1 MCNKPKGSKNN
12 SSSRSFCCCGGR
24 NNKNTGSGSNVS
36 FPYKPDSH
44 LTIGDHNSVET
55 DTAASEVLNSD
66 STKQYCM
73 SNSDS
78 SSANS
83 SNHSKEYFTIGN
95 RFDQGNLTALLNGTI
110 PDETEDE
117 MNTFHLAGTL
127 GRPKNIQSA
136 LPNKSFNTYATSS
149 GSSSTSDQNGTK
161 SNSKGSS
168 ATATSL
174 TLNNN
179 RLSANAASLN
189 ASSRMSNYGIVTGS
203 SQSNTGTIRTSIKQP
218 RNSFAFT
225 MRTNLDQEL

>member
-1 MCNKPKGSKNN
+1 MCNRPKNAKNK
-12 SSSRSFCCCGGR
+12 SSSRSFCCCGR
-24 NNKNTGSGSNVS
+24 KNNKKNNTGGGSNVS

-78 SSANS
+78 TSANS

-110 PDETEDE
+110 PDEAEDE

-127 GRPKNIQSA
+127 GRPKNNNQSG

-149 GSSSTSDQNGTK
+149 GSSSISDQNGAK
-161 SNSKGSS
+161 SNSKG
-168 ATATSL
+168 AAGI

-189 ASSRMSNYGIVTGS
+189 ASSRMSNYGMVTGS